1 MRKSTSFKI
10 VNCMAP
16 ESRVLVLGRAS
27 IDYIEKICIKSS
39 KKILL
44 WSWKL
49 PIKIYSNEKKEC
61 LFQNCDSMAPVSVF
75 IVLEHGFDDF
85 IVKMQLLFRNL
96 LLWSLVISPL
106 TKVMVWKNASP
117 KIANFIAAV
126 SGLLVLRRGS
136 IDNIEKMH

>member
-49 PIKIYSNEKKEC
+49 LNKIYSNEKKEC

-106 TKVMVWKNASP
+106 TKVMVWKNASL
-117 KIANFIAAV
+117 KIANFSAAV

>member
-44 WSWKL
+44 WSWKF
-49 PIKIYSNEKKEC
+49 PNKIYSNEKKEC

>member
-61 LFQNCDSMAPVSVF
+61 LFQKLWFHGPCVSFYSVRAWLWWFYSENAIIVPKSSPMIPGNKPINLSNGLEKCLSQNCEFHCRCVRAS
-75 IVLEHGFDDF
+75 G
-85 IVKMQLLFRNL
+85 VK
-96 LLWSLVISPL
+96 
-106 TKVMVWKNASP
+106 T
-117 KIANFIAAV
+117 
-126 SGLLVLRRGS
+126 GLYW
-136 IDNIEKMH
+136 